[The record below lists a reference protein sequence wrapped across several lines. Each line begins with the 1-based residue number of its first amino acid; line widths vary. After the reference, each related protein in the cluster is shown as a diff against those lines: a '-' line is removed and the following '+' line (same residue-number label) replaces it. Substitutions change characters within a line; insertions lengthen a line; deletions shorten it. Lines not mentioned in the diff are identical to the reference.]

1 MSLMVCGDGRCQQ
14 QESRSSWGSRSVNDR
29 WKNGAWYP
37 EKSGLNGNMQWKY
50 KPCTV
55 WEKSRERKGWSPF
68 MQRNMGIETAAKAE
82 GEKEEKKTM
91 QKPLF
96 HLKSLVKYLFKSLA
110 VQEWYNIYESLIYNS
125 FIYEISFPKLLR
137 SSFFLRKDSG
147 HHAAE
152 PHIALPSTF
161 PWRFADMCM

>member
-1 MSLMVCGDGRCQQ
+1 
-14 QESRSSWGSRSVNDR
+14 
-29 WKNGAWYP
+29 
-37 EKSGLNGNMQWKY
+37 
-50 KPCTV
+50 
-55 WEKSRERKGWSPF
+55 

-125 FIYEISFPKLLR
+125 FIYEIAFHTLLTLSF
-137 SSFFLRKDSG
+137 FFLRKDSG
-147 HHAAE
+147 HHAAK
-152 PHIALPSTF
+152 PHIALPSNF
-161 PWRFADMCM
+161 PWRFADMYV